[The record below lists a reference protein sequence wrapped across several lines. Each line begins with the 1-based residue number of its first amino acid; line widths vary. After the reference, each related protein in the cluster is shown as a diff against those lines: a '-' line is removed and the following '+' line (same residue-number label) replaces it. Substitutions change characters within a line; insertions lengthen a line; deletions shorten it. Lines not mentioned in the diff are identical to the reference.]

1 MIEIKQQPAEKI
13 GDIEQ
18 DFDLIYM
25 DPPFGLQREFTM
37 VEKDGEKKGFADQ
50 WDSFDDYMV
59 WYANIIIKSYYKLS
73 YQGFFH
79 Y

>member
-50 WDSFDDYMV
+50 WDSFDD
-59 WYANIIIKSYYKLS
+59 
-73 YQGFFH
+73 
-79 Y
+79 